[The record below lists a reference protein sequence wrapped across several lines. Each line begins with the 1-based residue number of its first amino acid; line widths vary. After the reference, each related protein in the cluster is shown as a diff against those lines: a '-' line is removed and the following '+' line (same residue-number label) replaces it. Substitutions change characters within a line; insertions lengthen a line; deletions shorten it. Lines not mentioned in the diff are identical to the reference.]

1 MKKNKKEEFIPMLE
15 NHEIVDLLED
25 FWSIHQIL
33 KNNNYIL
40 EGLKKKLDI
49 YNYLKNDK
57 KTIYKIKNKSESIK
71 NFKFEID
78 NLLKSYIE
86 LDNDLNLY
94 CDYSLKEKVS
104 TKLNKEN
111 NNELEELFIRLKKY
125 INLSENM
132 EVLINEILYFLYFS
146 KVEFNEILAKNN
158 QKLFFDFSQ
167 RKLLDI
173 TKKILYKNVN
183 HDKYINYQFVIKNE
197 SEELRT
203 LFKQLEDKYGD
214 ENFGN
219 LIIVKKR
226 DFRYLNDILIQNLIN
241 EEYETLKLLENEL
254 EIKRTNQLNLLNRLV
269 LYIGFISLLLTAI
282 STFDI
287 LKYIS
292 FNSIL
297 ISLIVVIII
306 FSIVFE
312 KFLFKD

>member
-1 MKKNKKEEFIPMLE
+1 M
-15 NHEIVDLLED
+15 
-25 FWSIHQIL
+25 
-33 KNNNYIL
+33 
-40 EGLKKKLDI
+40 
-49 YNYLKNDK
+49 
-57 KTIYKIKNKSESIK
+57 
-71 NFKFEID
+71 
-78 NLLKSYIE
+78 
-86 LDNDLNLY
+86 
-94 CDYSLKEKVS
+94 
-104 TKLNKEN
+104 
-111 NNELEELFIRLKKY
+111 
-125 INLSENM
+125 
-132 EVLINEILYFLYFS
+132 
-146 KVEFNEILAKNN
+146 
-158 QKLFFDFSQ
+158 
-167 RKLLDI
+167 
-173 TKKILYKNVN
+173 
-183 HDKYINYQFVIKNE
+183 
-197 SEELRT
+197 
-203 LFKQLEDKYGD
+203 FKQLEDKYGD